1 MKFNGNAKQS
11 IKEEI
16 DNIRDPIGK
25 VPGQC
30 VTDLTDLAQ
39 TTKHLIPNKI

>member
-30 VTDLTDLAQ
+30 VTDLAQ